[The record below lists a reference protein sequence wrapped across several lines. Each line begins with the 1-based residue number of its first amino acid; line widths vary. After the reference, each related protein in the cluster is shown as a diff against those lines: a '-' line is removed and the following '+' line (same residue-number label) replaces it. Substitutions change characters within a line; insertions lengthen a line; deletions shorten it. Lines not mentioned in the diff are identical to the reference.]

1 MVVEKPIQNATGSL
15 PGFRKVGENVVLGI
29 DPGLRVT
36 GYGLISCTG
45 SRFSL
50 VEGGVIEGGG
60 SAVSMAVRLRQ
71 LFEGLSALLTEFRP
85 EAMAMEQLYSHYAHP
100 RTAILMA
107 HARGVLTLAAAIS
120 DVEVIDYSATEVKS
134 SLTGNGRATKEQMQT
149 AIRYTLHLD
158 QTPEPA
164 DVADA
169 LAVALCHVH
178 RMADRRPG

>member
-1 MVVEKPIQNATGSL
+1 M
-15 PGFRKVGENVVLGI
+15 RENVVLGI

-36 GYGLISCTG
+36 GYGLVCSTG
-45 SRFSL
+45 PRTSL
-50 VEGGVIEGGG
+50 VEGGIIEGGG
-60 SAVSMAVRLRQ
+60 SAVSVAVRLRH

-120 DVEVIDYSATEVKS
+120 DVQVIDYSATQVKS

-149 AIRYTLHLD
+149 AIRYTLRLD
-158 QTPEPA
+158 HTPEPA